1 MPSKPRTT
9 WLFWLSLFIWLV
21 LVYLALVSGLIFLL
35 FDPPKLINYIIM
47 INFSPESWSS
57 LHNSAVALTADAL
70 LVLFAATGIYSV
82 KSIFTFFK
90 GEK

>member
-1 MPSKPRTT
+1 
-9 WLFWLSLFIWLV
+9 
-21 LVYLALVSGLIFLL
+21 
-35 FDPPKLINYIIM
+35 M